1 MVPFQNMKVDFSKKI
16 THKYKGLAQKS
27 PQWAFFNHQEILF
40 FGNQFVC
47 FCDGYIRQVID
58 DFFDEEQPAKPPETY
73 S

>member
-16 THKYKGLAQKS
+16 IHDYSGLSRKVVQDHL
-27 PQWAFFNHQEILF
+27 FNQQETLF